1 MHILIVDDHP
11 VVRQGIRHLLASELE
26 GVTADEATNIAAAL
40 RLAAERRP
48 DVAVVDLSLGHES
61 GLDLIERL
69 RAAGCDSPVLVLS
82 VFDEALHAERA
93 MRAGARGYVM
103 KEAAPDLLVDA
114 VRRAARGE
122 IVLSAPMLS
131 RLMSSLMRGTNRE
144 SRTGEA
150 ALSLREMQIL
160 QMTGEGLPTTEIAT
174 RLSRSIKTVEAHR
187 TNIQRKLKLD
197 SSLQLVRYA
206 TLWVDRAG
214 RAGGIP

>member
-11 VVRQGIRHLLASELE
+11 VVRQGIRHLLETKGA
-26 GVTADEATNIAAAL
+26 TTDEADCGAVAL
-40 RLAAERRP
+40 RLAAARRP
-48 DVAVVDLSLGHES
+48 DVVVVDLSLGRES

-69 RAAGCDSPVLVLS
+69 RADGCDAPVLVLS

-93 MRAGARGYVM
+93 LRAGAQGYVM

-114 VRRAARGE
+114 VWRAARGE
-122 IVLSAPMLS
+122 VVLSAPMLS
-131 RLMSSLMRGTNRE
+131 RLMSSPMRGTGSE

-150 ALSLREMQIL
+150 ALSSRELQVL
-160 QMTGEGLPTTEIAT
+160 QMVGEGLATSDIAE
-174 RLSRSIKTVEAHR
+174 RIKRSVKTIEAHR
-187 TNIQRKLKLD
+187 TNIQRKLQLE

-214 RAGGIP
+214 RTEGNP